1 MPNVF
6 EPEWEVEL
14 PEPWNLPEVA
24 EHLDS
29 GKVLVMHGPSFAEGV
44 LEAYRRG
51 DAVEQMADEPGG

>member
-6 EPEWEVEL
+6 EPEWEIEL
-14 PEPWNLPEVA
+14 PEPWSLRGARLAHVA
-24 EHLDS
+24 
-29 GKVLVMHGPSFAEGV
+29 GV